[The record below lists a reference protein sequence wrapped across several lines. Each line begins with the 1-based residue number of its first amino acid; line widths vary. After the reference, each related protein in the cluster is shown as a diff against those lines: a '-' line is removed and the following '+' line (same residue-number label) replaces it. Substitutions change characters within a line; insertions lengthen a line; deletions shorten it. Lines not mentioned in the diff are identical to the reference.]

1 MLCSAGA
8 LAQVVQRL
16 WGVLLGHL
24 LGSHLAMGLG
34 PLLWVSLQ
42 EQGLGQS
49 KIMQIM
55 ESRSRNMV
63 TGYLNP
69 PLFSVYCIGDQQ
81 QQNHS

>member
-1 MLCSAGA
+1 
-8 LAQVVQRL
+8 
-16 WGVLLGHL
+16 
-24 LGSHLAMGLG
+24 MGLG

-49 KIMQIM
+49 KITQIM
-55 ESRSRNMV
+55 ESRSRNMA

-81 QQNHS
+81 QQNRS